1 MLFNSDEM
9 NTWHHGYFATSCLE
23 EVIHHHSSV
32 SFICFSP
39 TIFISYG
46 FITNYHRFSNFKEHT
61 ISQFPR
67 VRSLD
72 IGLSWVLSAQGLT
85 RLKPGCQLGYILIWG
100 SFGEEFTSK
109 LIQAVG
115 KIHFLVAVGPSAT
128 AMCWLQARGWPQ
140 VLELPHISQESTIL
154 PRHVD
159 VIHVSI

>member
-1 MLFNSDEM
+1 M

-46 FITNYHRFSNFKEHT
+46 FIANYHRFSNSKEHT
-61 ISQFPR
+61 LTISHLLSSR

-72 IGLSWVLSAQGLT
+72 IGLSWVLCSGSH
-85 RLKPGCQLGYILIWG
+85 RLKPRCQLGYILIWG

-128 AMCWLQARGWPQ
+128 AMRWLQARGWPQ

-154 PRHVD
+154 PCHVD